1 MLLSPIFGLL
11 ATLALLPSALCEMTE
26 RQAEARLI
34 VRKDRGTRGEGVE
47 FYHGFRYRAHPGIR
61 FALDKEG
68 YPMEQSFQI
77 KYKNDKGEA
86 QSAEVSHIP
95 F

>member
-26 RQAEARLI
+26 RQAETRLI

-47 FYHGFRYRAHPGIR
+47 FYHGFRDRAQPGIR